1 MQQTPK
7 IEFRKSRDF
16 GQLFTAVMNFIK
28 FNFKSVMV
36 CMILIPGPL
45 FLIAGCFYG
54 YMQALGTDP
63 SKMVGFGMF
72 RDPFNAMM
80 DIFRAMLP
88 YFLFLFLG
96 ALASTATVNR
106 FFILYQQRSEN
117 NSISVGDIMKHLP
130 ADIWRLFYNN
140 LLLGVL
146 MLAFFIPIGI
156 IAMIPFLG
164 IFAIVVAALL
174 AGPQIAYAIIAGNY
188 LVLRDEILITA
199 AISKAWRYM
208 RGNFWWTWLIVVV
221 GSLIVGV
228 ISVVFTLPN
237 TILTVFNTITR
248 MNTNASDN
256 NTLLYVIFGSLAIL
270 GPQLLTPITRL
281 FSVLTYHSYEEKE
294 EGTSIKEKIDQL
306 DSN

>member
-1 MQQTPK
+1 MSQTPK

-16 GQLFTAVMNFIK
+16 GQLFSAVTSFIK
-28 FNFKSVMV
+28 FNFKSVMI
-36 CMILIPGPL
+36 CMIIIPGPL

-80 DIFRAMLP
+80 DILSAMLP
-88 YFLFLFLG
+88 YFVFLFLG

-106 FFILYQQRSEN
+106 YFILYQERGEN
-117 NSISVGDIMKHLP
+117 NSIGVGDIAKHLP
-130 ADIWRLFYNN
+130 ADVWRLFYNN
-140 LLLGVL
+140 LLLGL
-146 MLAFFIPIGI
+146 IMLAFLIPIAI
-156 IAMIPFLG
+156 IAMIPILG
-164 IFAIVVAALL
+164 VLAIVVAALL
-174 AGPQIAYAIIAGNY
+174 AGPQLAYAIIAGNY

-221 GSLIVGV
+221 GSLIVGF
-228 ISVVFTLPN
+228 ISVVFTLPM
-237 TILTVFNTITR
+237 TILTVMNTFTR
-248 MNTNASDN
+248 MSTHASDN
-256 NTLLYVIFGSLAIL
+256 NTVLYVILGTLTIL

-281 FSVLTYHSYEEKE
+281 FSVLTYHSYEENE
-294 EGTSIKEKIDQL
+294 EGMSLKEKIDQIG
-306 DSN
+306 NN